1 MLDLINGAAY
11 VDEQLVPIAE
21 AKISI
26 LDWGFLH

>member
-1 MLDLINGAAY
+1 MTDFSNGVAY
-11 VDEQLVPIAE
+11 VDEQFVPIAE